1 MANAS
6 NVYRFQVLLPSGLSS
21 MLTFHNPGYEISVS
35 DLLLKVKGEL
45 GNTQWDVNG
54 KVYLTDLLDRIITD
68 KIKLSNFDTK
78 SVNILKLHDG
88 KGGSASIYEN
98 MWDLTPQTDLLEE
111 LPAEYSTESALADLT
126 DNALQALWSNGH
138 GERKLIKITLDKEK
152 IVIFD
157 TGRGMDGSDG
167 NSISKWGTMGSSNHR
182 VFRRKGIGQKAPY
195 LVPFFGMFGYGG
207 TIASMHLG
215 RIAIVSSKTKESKK
229 VFTLHLSK
237 EALLKNPSSKN
248 SEHTWKTAGGLR
260 DPSKE
265 EILLSPHQ
273 SFTQVE
279 ICGLKAH
286 LEEARLR
293 GFLKDI
299 YFPYIQYDED
309 SEWRNTRNPVEFEVN
324 GVNLSEVPEGEVT
337 VTNMHSSNGP
347 DFIVHMKFTQKATA
361 SCIAH
366 ARLRCVYF
374 PIIQGK
380 ESIDSILEKLRFEGC
395 EIKENFD
402 NFSRVSIR
410 RLGRLLPD
418 ARWGSLPFMVPKQK
432 KGQKAEFFRR
442 CCKRVKCFV
451 ETDAGLYPTRSKTDL
466 AQHDPFTK
474 ALRNWGSNYLNSS
487 SAEEVDI
494 EAHGKDGK
502 LLSHKQFE
510 KQYYDWITEMHEK
523 YDAEM
528 DGGDDEP
535 TLIINP
541 SCKERLGISI
551 DVEVVRVHTSI
562 SRRGQTWRRGDH
574 LKILKG
580 AIGQVKTSFYT
591 LKNSLCTTLEYI
603 VVEGLQGDICG
614 EARLICRPIEYP
626 DGQGCYISKA
636 EDTSPDIYIQ
646 ESVSFPVSIID
657 DGKCKI
663 MDDGSWNQMLK
674 KRKEKAPAS
683 IEVIRNIHGLG
694 GDLPYEDVMAG
705 YQQPHEII
713 AVLRPGNYK
722 PSSTNLPDQKNIVK
736 DDDLE
741 MVMEV
746 RYLMSKDGPA
756 KLIHKRVKPSS
767 HNDIDGL
774 YVFPLRGDSLI
785 FSKSGVYQFIFSVDC
800 RDSSVI
806 HHKSTLTVCP
816 DTNSRQFIFSV
827 ADFST
832 DKTFVD
838 IRVGCPIRCLAVRS
852 HDKYGNRIPFLDTS
866 SVIAT
871 ILYGD
876 DVLAQVDNIEV
887 ELSSDSLTL
896 NIMDFRFKTSNL
908 DLLRPKYEAKLKI
921 SSSAD
926 EFSGICRCE
935 VKPGHPSTINID
947 MSLFP
952 EKNLTPGRLI
962 DNFFLEVFD
971 QFSNHVEEETK
982 LNVHVDGMCFL
993 DKQFSVQK
1001 VNSTGFIDLCGKLR
1015 VVWGFGSEA
1024 CITIFHNDKEIFTK
1038 IFQIATRELKA
1049 VNVPESCRAG
1059 SFLENITF
1067 EVYDSDGLIDESIDG
1082 PLHTLNITSNELA
1095 LVEGAQYAIKHGRC
1109 VLSRVQLPHEQGT
1122 VTIMAYHTYYPD
1134 DLHIEIQLQ
1143 VQSFDLALTTLEDG
1157 SEPILSCPISFIE
1170 CSNLSLPSQL
1180 APGQPS
1186 HLITYVKDVVKKTK
1200 NKVGDTLSK
1209 IKSTEETLKSLCSRK
1224 GSLEKQI
1231 DTIKDE
1237 IRFMVGSFIDAKELV
1252 RDKIRENIGTA
1263 ACVVCSS
1270 GDFFV
1275 DDVVGIVALL
1285 GTVPDGK
1292 ISRMLAVYLGKDDM
1306 LSVVCKTQEAANYI
1320 EKYNTDGGVDVD
1332 FGIHREASAL
1342 GVPIKR
1348 RFAIICLEDIEPYK
1362 GGVLLNSPQKELNLA
1377 WPSPHASKPK
1387 GFRGFAVNMI
1397 NLSDD
1402 NLNITTS
1409 RGHGL
1414 RETLFYSLFGEL
1426 QVYETRNDMLQAMPY
1441 LNGGAIS
1448 LDGGV
1453 MKGKGKLLL
1462 GYSDPKITF
1471 PVVSGLPNTITS
1483 ESNDHLD
1490 VVTRTRNLDSKMKL
1504 LEVIE
1509 TKISEQKRLHEELV
1523 KEFNKRKRKFEEIEE
1538 RITQPCGN
1546 ELVLRDLQQ
1555 VKVEEPDP

>member
-45 GNTQWDVNG
+45 GNTHWDVNG

-78 SVNILKLHDG
+78 SVNILKLH
-88 KGGSASIYEN
+88 N

-273 SFTQVE
+273 SFTQ
-279 ICGLKAH
+279 
-286 LEEARLR
+286 
-293 GFLKDI
+293 
-299 YFPYIQYDED
+299 YDED

-324 GVNLSEVPEGEVT
+324 GVNLSEVPE
-337 VTNMHSSNGP
+337 
-347 DFIVHMKFTQKATA
+347 A

-374 PIIQGK
+374 PIIQ
-380 ESIDSILEKLRFEGC
+380 LRFEGC

-646 ESVSFPVSIID
+646 ESVSFP
-657 DGKCKI
+657 CKI

-705 YQQPHEII
+705 YQPPHEII

-746 RYLMSKDGPA
+746 RYLMSKDDPA
-756 KLIHKRVKPSS
+756 KLIHKRVTPSS

-785 FSKSGVYQFIFSVDC
+785 FSKSGVYQFIFSV
-800 RDSSVI
+800 
-806 HHKSTLTVCP
+806 
-816 DTNSRQFIFSV
+816 
-827 ADFST
+827 
-832 DKTFVD
+832 
-838 IRVGCPIRCLAVRS
+838 
-852 HDKYGNRIPFLDTS
+852 GNRIPFLDTS

-1015 VVWGFGSEA
+1015 VVGGFGSEA

-1180 APGQPS
+1180 PPGQPS

-1237 IRFMVGSFIDAKELV
+1237 IRLMVGSFIDAKELV

-1402 NLNITTS
+1402 NLDITTS

-1414 RETLFYSLFGEL
+1414 RETLFYSLFGDL